1 MTEPGHDL
9 EAVGALAEPHRRAL
23 YDYVVAQRTWV
34 SREEAAAAVELGRGV
49 TAHHLDRLE
58 EDGLLESEYRRLND
72 RRGPGAGRPAKV
84 YRRTS
89 AEISVNLPP
98 RAYELAARILAGAA
112 ERAQSA
118 ATPIGTA
125 IDRVARDEGSSIGA
139 TVAPRLDARSSAR
152 TRRACFLDEL
162 GALGFEP
169 ERRDD
174 GVVVLHNCPFHHLA
188 TSHTELV
195 CNMNLSFL
203 DGLVRAVDGTELHAA
218 LEPED
223 GYCCVRFHSTAR

>member
-9 EAVGALAEPHRRAL
+9 DAVGALAEPHRRAL

-34 SREEAAAAVELGRGV
+34 SREQAAAALDLGRGV

-58 EDGLLESEYRRLND
+58 DEGLLESEHRRLND

-98 RAYELAARILAGAA
+98 RAYELAARILAEAA
-112 ERAQSA
+112 ARARSGT
-118 ATPIGTA
+118 TPIATA
-125 IDRVARDEGSSIGA
+125 IDAAAHDEGSRIGA
-139 TVAPRLDARSSAR
+139 TVALRLDARSS
-152 TRRACFLDEL
+152 TGSRRACFLDEL

-169 ERRDD
+169 ELRDD
-174 GVVVLHNCPFHHLA
+174 GVVALHNCPFHHLA
-188 TSHTELV
+188 LAHTDLV
-195 CNMNLSFL
+195 CGLNLSFL
-203 DGLVRAVDGTELHAA
+203 DGLLREIDGTGLRAA

-223 GYCCVRFHSTAR
+223 GYCCVRFHAPR

>member
-9 EAVGALAEPHRRAL
+9 DAVGALAEPHRRAL

-34 SREEAAAAVELGRGV
+34 SREQAAAALDLGRGV

-58 EDGLLESEYRRLND
+58 DEGLLESEHRRLND

-98 RAYELAARILAGAA
+98 RAYELAARILADAA
-112 ERAQSA
+112 ERARSG
-118 ATPIGTA
+118 ATPIATA
-125 IDRVARDEGSSIGA
+125 IDRAARDEASTIGA
-139 TVAPRLDARSSAR
+139 TVAPSLDARSSTR
-152 TRRACFLDEL
+152 TRRTCFLDEL
-162 GALGFEP
+162 AALGFEP
-169 ERRDD
+169 ERHDD
-174 GVVVLHNCPFHHLA
+174 GVVVLDNCPFHHLA
-188 TSHTELV
+188 LAHTDLV
-195 CNMNLSFL
+195 CGMNLSFL
-203 DGLVRAVDGTELHAA
+203 DGLLREVDGTGLHAA

-223 GYCCVRFHSTAR
+223 GYCCVRFRATPP

>member
-9 EAVGALAEPHRRAL
+9 DAVGALAEPHRRAL

-34 SREEAAAAVELGRGV
+34 RREQAAAALDLGRGV

-58 EDGLLESEYRRLND
+58 DEGLLESEHRRLND

-98 RAYELAARILAGAA
+98 RAYELAARILAEAA
-112 ERAQSA
+112 ERARSGT
-118 ATPIGTA
+118 TPIATA
-125 IDRVARDEGSSIGA
+125 IDRAARDEASSIGA
-139 TVAPRLDARSSAR
+139 TVASRLDARSS
-152 TRRACFLDEL
+152 TGSRRACFLDEL

-169 ERRDD
+169 ERGDD
-174 GVVVLHNCPFHHLA
+174 GVVMLHNCPFHHLA
-188 TSHTELV
+188 IAHTDLV
-195 CNMNLSFL
+195 CGLNLSFL
-203 DGLVRAVDGTELHAA
+203 DGLLRAVDGTGLHAA

-223 GYCCVRFHSTAR
+223 GYCCVRFRAPR